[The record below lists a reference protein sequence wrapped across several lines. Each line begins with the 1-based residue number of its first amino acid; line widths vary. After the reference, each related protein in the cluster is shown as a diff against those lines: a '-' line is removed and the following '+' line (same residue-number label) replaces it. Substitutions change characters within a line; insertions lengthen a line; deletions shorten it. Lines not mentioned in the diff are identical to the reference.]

1 MQSSKNKVK
10 RLGCFL
16 VLQKNTRPARP
27 FHQESPR
34 RIEVCTIITY
44 SQILGFRILLD
55 GSREINRAAHVPTRT
70 VFKVY
75 YVRFQALVC
84 LWSQFFIYLFNFQ
97 LHLYFMF
104 FKNNYNLAHFQ
115 PKKISE
121 KLNKVMW
128 TYIYI
133 LLLLNFVKITFE
145 EPIGW
150 FVVSCFVL
158 LLDLVLW
165 RKFFDL

>member
-1 MQSSKNKVK
+1 MQSSKKKVK

-97 LHLYFMF
+97 LLLFFLDFMF
-104 FKNNYNLAHFQ
+104 FKNNYNLSHFQ
-115 PKKISE
+115 PKKTSE

-133 LLLLNFVKITFE
+133 LPLAEFCKNHF
-145 EPIGW
+145 
-150 FVVSCFVL
+150 
-158 LLDLVLW
+158 
-165 RKFFDL
+165 